1 MAATEPG
8 EHSAG
13 GAAPPPHDEPA
24 GQSKQSGKPSPSV
37 TLAYVPGSHAA
48 GSSREAPTGQKL
60 PSPHRTQPAAPMA
73 FW

>member
-37 TLAYVPGSHAA
+37 KLAYVPGSHAA
-48 GSSREAPTGQKL
+48 GSSSDAPTGQKL
-60 PSPHRTQPAAPMA
+60 PRLQRVHSSAPLA
-73 FW
+73 F